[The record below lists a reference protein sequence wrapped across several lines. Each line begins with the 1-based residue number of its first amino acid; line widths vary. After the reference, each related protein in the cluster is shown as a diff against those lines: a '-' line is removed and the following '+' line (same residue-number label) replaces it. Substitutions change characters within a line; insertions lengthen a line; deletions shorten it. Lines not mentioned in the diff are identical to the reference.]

1 MLRNAPATFQRLMD
15 NLLQDCKA
23 FTFVFID
30 DVAIYSSNWVDH
42 IRHIRLVLDKF
53 QAEGL
58 TIQPAK
64 SQLGVKSCSFLG
76 HNVGNGLISPQEAK
90 TMAVRDFARPRTK
103 ADVRAFLGLAGYYRQ
118 FIPKFSCIAAPL
130 SDLTKAALPDK
141 IQWTD
146 ECQTAFDQLRNSLCN
161 DPILCPPRYDRE
173 FLLQTDASS
182 RGIGAVLAQIDDD
195 GAEHPIAYYSRKFL
209 PRESRYSA
217 TEQEGLAVVDACSHF
232 LPYLLGYPFK
242 VITDH
247 RALAF
252 LANKDSTNSR
262 LARWMDILR
271 QFTFTIQYRPGT
283 SNSNADALSRQAWP
297 ASTILPPH
305 LQDVS
310 LQGGEDVGNSQ
321 QATQQQAAAGT
332 ATQIAN

>member
-1 MLRNAPATFQRLMD
+1 MATADFFTIFDLAQGFYQVPIPLADRDKTTVVTPFGKYRFTVMPFGLRNAPATFQRLMD

-23 FTFVFID
+23 VFID

-146 ECQTAFDQLRNSLCN
+146 ECQTTFDQLRNSLCN

-173 FLLQTDASS
+173 FLLPPAVALELCWPRLTTMAPSIRS
-182 RGIGAVLAQIDDD
+182 R
-195 GAEHPIAYYSRKFL
+195 
-209 PRESRYSA
+209 
-217 TEQEGLAVVDACSHF
+217 
-232 LPYLLGYPFK
+232 
-242 VITDH
+242 IT
-247 RALAF
+247 A
-252 LANKDSTNSR
+252 
-262 LARWMDILR
+262 
-271 QFTFTIQYRPGT
+271 
-283 SNSNADALSRQAWP
+283 
-297 ASTILPPH
+297 
-305 LQDVS
+305 
-310 LQGGEDVGNSQ
+310 GNSFPVKA
-321 QATQQQAAAGT
+321 ATLLQ
-332 ATQIAN
+332 NRKD